1 MTTKPNAKP
10 RYARGDRKSYYINT
24 TPAEHARAMRR
35 AAASNL
41 SVGKYGDVAV
51 RFYMDI
57 EDAFGGPM
65 TDQFRAMILRQVGGM
80 AAKLEKALQ

>member
-1 MTTKPNAKP
+1 MNPTASKP

-24 TPAEHARAMRR
+24 TPSEHARAMRR
-35 AAASNL
+35 AAAANL

>member
-1 MTTKPNAKP
+1 MPL
-10 RYARGDRKSYYINT
+10 GD
-24 TPAEHARAMRR
+24 HARMTRR
-35 AAASNL
+35 AAAANL
-41 SVGKYGDVAV
+41 SAGKYGEVAM

-80 AAKLEKALQ
+80 AAKLEKMLQ